1 MSTIAPIPATL
12 QDIEPIAQL
21 HAKSWRIAYRGM
33 LPDDYLDQRVVA
45 DRVEFWTTRF
55 ASVPADRR
63 FVGKAVRDE
72 RLLGFVCVLLDA
84 EPKWGA
90 RLDNLHVS
98 PELKGSGIGYALF
111 HAAREWIARVAPG
124 TAMHLW
130 CVERNLVARRF
141 YDRQGGQVV
150 ETATRPV
157 AQDLSVPELR
167 YWWSGAGGA
176 AVAPGSAPG

>member
-1 MSTIAPIPATL
+1 MPLTIASS

-21 HAKSWRIAYRGM
+21 HAASWRIAYRGM

-45 DRVEFWTTRF
+45 DRIAFWTARF
-55 ASVPADRR
+55 ASVPPDRR
-63 FVGKAVRDE
+63 LVLKAE
-72 RLLGFVCVLLDA
+72 NSAALLGFVCVLLDA
-84 EPKWGA
+84 EPEWGA
-90 RLDNLHVS
+90 RLDNLHVG
-98 PELKGSGIGYALF
+98 PDVKGTGVGYALF
-111 HAAREWIARVAPG
+111 QAAREWIARVSPG

-157 AQDLSVPELR
+157 AQDLAVPELR
-167 YWWSGAGGA
+167 YWWSGATGG
-176 AVAPGSAPG
+176 VVGPTGSAPG